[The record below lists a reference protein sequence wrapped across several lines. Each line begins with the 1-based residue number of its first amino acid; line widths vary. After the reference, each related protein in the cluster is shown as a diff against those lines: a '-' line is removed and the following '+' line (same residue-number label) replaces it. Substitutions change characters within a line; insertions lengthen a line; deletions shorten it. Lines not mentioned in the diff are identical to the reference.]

1 MWRLEEPLKSLC
13 QIAAGCVLSVALL
26 VSGRVLLTE
35 EYPHVSVFT
44 YAAEPNRY
52 EVRNELLLQAMERFG
67 ASTPEEAADI
77 WANGVSMR
85 NGAAQYSVMS
95 AALKKKYAMQ
105 LEETAPMWVTGV
117 SSPWVSSY
125 WTVWAQEPQE
135 GQQMRQLMFMT
146 ETSAGP
152 GPTYTATLTLVKFGG
167 SWRITDVSMDEGFYA
182 YTGFQP
188 KQPNSD
194 AAAIAPGI

>member
-1 MWRLEEPLKSLC
+1 MWRLEEPVRSLC
-13 QIAAGCVLSVALL
+13 QIAAGCVLSIALL
-26 VSGRVLLTE
+26 VSGRALLKE
-35 EYPHVSVFT
+35 EYADVSVFT
-44 YAAEPNRY
+44 YMAEPNRY

-67 ASTPEEAADI
+67 ANTPEEAADI

-125 WTVWAQEPQE
+125 WTVWVQEPQE
-135 GQQMRQLMFMT
+135 GRQIRQLMFMT
-146 ETSAGP
+146 ESSAGP
-152 GPTYTATLTLVKFGG
+152 GPTYTVALKLEKEGG
-167 SWRITDVSMDEGFYA
+167 YWRISDIQADKGFEA
-182 YTGFQP
+182 YTGFY
-188 KQPNSD
+188 
-194 AAAIAPGI
+194 A